1 MSSTTLAVAL
11 DGPSGVGKST
21 VGRGVARAL
30 GWRYVDTGA
39 TYRAATLAALRAG
52 AELTDPA
59 QVLAAVRRA
68 TITLTT
74 DPAGPSVQLDGED
87 VSVEVRGAAVTAAV
101 SAVSAVPEVRALLVA
116 LQRAVAGDQG
126 AVVDGRD
133 IAQVVL
139 PRAMVKIYLDASPEV
154 RAARRAGE
162 TQPVAA
168 QRTGGPLTE
177 AAQSGTIGNQ
187 DQQRLT
193 AVAVDLAR
201 RDHLD
206 STRAASPLRVAADA
220 VHINSDV
227 LTAAEVVSLV
237 LALVSDAAETVPAG
251 S

>member
-52 AELTDPA
+52 ADLTDPA
-59 QVLAAVRRA
+59 QILAAVQRA

-74 DPAGPSVQLDGED
+74 DPAGPAVQLDGED
-87 VSVEVRGAAVTAAV
+87 VSAEVRGAAVTAGV

-116 LQRAVAGDQG
+116 FQRTVAGDDG

-139 PRAMVKIYLDASPEV
+139 PLAMVKIYLDASPEV

-162 TQPVAA
+162 SQPTAA
-168 QRTGGPLTE
+168 VPSPSADL
-177 AAQSGTIGNQ
+177 A
-187 DQQRLT
+187 QQRLL
-193 AVAVDLAR
+193 AVAADLAR

-206 STRAASPLRVAADA
+206 STRTASPLRVAADA

-237 LALVSDAAETVPAG
+237 LALVSDAAATAPVG
-251 S
+251 G

>member
-1 MSSTTLAVAL
+1 MSTTRLAVAL

-52 AELTDPA
+52 AELTDPD
-59 QVLAAVRRA
+59 QVLAAVARA
-68 TITLTT
+68 SITLTT

-87 VSVEVRGAAVTAAV
+87 VSAEVRGAAVTAAV
-101 SAVSAVPEVRALLVA
+101 SAVSSVPAVRALLVE
-116 LQRAVAGDQG
+116 LQRAAAGDQG

-139 PRAMVKIYLDASPEV
+139 PRAMVKIYLDASPAV
-154 RAARRAGE
+154 RAARRAGD
-162 TQPVAA
+162 TPPAGAQP
-168 QRTGGPLTE
+168 
-177 AAQSGTIGNQ
+177 GTADVPRQ
-187 DQQRLT
+187 DVT
-193 AVAVDLAR
+193 AVAADLAR

-206 STRAASPLRVAADA
+206 STRTASPLRVAADA
-220 VHINSDV
+220 VHIDTDV

-237 LALVSDAAETVPAG
+237 LALVVDAGVELAAPACG
-251 S
+251 